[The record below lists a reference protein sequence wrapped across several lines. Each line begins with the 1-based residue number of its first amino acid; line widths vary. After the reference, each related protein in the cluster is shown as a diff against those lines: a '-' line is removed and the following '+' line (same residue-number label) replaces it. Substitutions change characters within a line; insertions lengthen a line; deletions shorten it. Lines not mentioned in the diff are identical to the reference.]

1 MQFEYVLQRRDE
13 AEAQTARFPGDR
25 HPAGDPPKRPS
36 PVTFI
41 TAVIVI
47 VTVALLL
54 QLGPAVATA
63 ASGYCP
69 RLVTE
74 IPGDPTLFAAGTV
87 MATIGLLSCLIPT
100 LLLLRAR
107 NSSRPVSPLPVTIFL
122 ADDGLTL
129 RTTAKQFT
137 LAWDGLVAVAETPAL
152 FVVKTVGDLRLPL
165 PKRALPSPD
174 AVAQLR
180 TMLHARVAPLAC
192 AVPSDT
198 NTAP

>member
-1 MQFEYVLQRRDE
+1 M
-13 AEAQTARFPGDR
+13 
-25 HPAGDPPKRPS
+25 
-36 PVTFI
+36 
-41 TAVIVI
+41 

-54 QLGPAVATA
+54 QLGPAVAA
-63 ASGYCP
+63 AANGYCP

-74 IPGDPTLFAAGTV
+74 IPGDPTLFAAGT
-87 MATIGLLSCLIPT
+87 MAAVIGLLGCVIPT

-107 NSSRPVSPLPVTIFL
+107 NSSRPVSPLPVTVLL

-152 FVVKTVGDLRLPL
+152 FVLKTVGDLRLPL

-174 AVAQLR
+174 GVAQLR
-180 TMLHARVAPLAC
+180 TMLHARVAPLA
-192 AVPSDT
+192 AALPPDT
-198 NTAP
+198 DRTP